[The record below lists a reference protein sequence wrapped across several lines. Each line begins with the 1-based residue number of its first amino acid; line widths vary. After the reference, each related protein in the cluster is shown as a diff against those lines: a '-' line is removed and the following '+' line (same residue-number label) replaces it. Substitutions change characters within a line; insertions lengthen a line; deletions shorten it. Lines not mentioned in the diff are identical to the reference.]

1 VTHAQSRRLEIIW
14 VAEPRKEPTVKTL
27 GTGVTAA
34 LLLLLL
40 LGVGPWAQQQGVEEL
55 TPPSRP
61 AAPESAP
68 PPAPQEQGQSAP
80 PSEPPLPLATSK
92 PVQQGALLSTRT
104 LIGTMVKNTR
114 GEELGTLQE
123 CLVDPQSG
131 RIVSAVLA
139 FGGVL
144 GMQEKTVAIP
154 WEALKIEI
162 REKELVVE
170 VDQAQLQTAPRA
182 EVPTPSATEGR

>member
-1 VTHAQSRRLEIIW
+1 
-14 VAEPRKEPTVKTL
+14 VKTL
-27 GTGVTAA
+27 GTVVTAA
-34 LLLLLL
+34 LWLLLL
-40 LGVGPWAQQQGVEEL
+40 LGAGSWAQQQGVEEP

-61 AAPESAP
+61 AAPEPVP

-80 PSEPPLPLATSK
+80 PAQPPLPLATSK
-92 PVQQGALLSTRT
+92 PAPHGALLSTST
-104 LIGTMVKNTR
+104 LLGTTVKNTR

-154 WEALKIEI
+154 WEALKIGL
-162 REKELVVE
+162 RETELVVE
-170 VDQAQLQTAPRA
+170 VDQAQLQTAPSA
-182 EVPTPSATEGR
+182 EVPTPPAPEER